1 MRFALVNGV
10 RTEPSPGLAGTCAYC
25 GRAMIPKCGR
35 YVRWH
40 WAHKRRIGCDPWHE
54 GETAWHL
61 MWKDCFPKRWQETLH
76 VDGRTGERHIADVK
90 ADSGLVVE
98 VQHSP
103 ISADELQSR
112 EDFYGDMIWI
122 VDARDLHGY
131 FRLGTSL
138 DLATCDPM
146 SYHFQWYSRSTLL
159 KRWSQA
165 RKPVFFDTLIES
177 SFTRHVQTPSREHLL
192 WRLFE
197 FDPED
202 GLGFIAPV
210 RSDWLV
216 QAVFDGDPVPL
227 ARCEEDEAG
236 RYRRQ
241 FREVRYPGTER

>member
-1 MRFALVNGV
+1 
-10 RTEPSPGLAGTCAYC
+10 
-25 GRAMIPKCGR
+25 
-35 YVRWH
+35 
-40 WAHKRRIGCDPWHE
+40 
-54 GETAWHL
+54 

-131 FRLGTSL
+131 FSLGTSR

-146 SYHFQWYSRSTLL
+146 SYHFQWFSRSTLL